1 MWKNEESET
10 GQSLWY
16 IYKFIKELR
25 LSHFIDSKQL
35 RFIENIGFYISDLVV
50 YKIVV
55 AVNPLTL
62 KKSSKYNLPQQFN
75 IHNDDFEHVKIKE
88 PFKDTSKGKYILMYD
103 LYKNEINVC
112 QGEEE
117 LRFKSW
123 MVSFED
129 YVLFFHI

>member
-1 MWKNEESET
+1 MKRVLN
-10 GQSLWY
+10 
-16 IYKFIKELR
+16 IYEFIKELR

-35 RFIENIGFYISDLVV
+35 RFIENIGFYIIDLVV

-112 QGEEE
+112 QGEE
-117 LRFKSW
+117 RG
-123 MVSFED
+123 
-129 YVLFFHI
+129 YA